1 MNYHN
6 DNNYYYYHYLLL
18 SLLLFITIRRRFSG
32 YGTCDNRKGKSAGI
46 ILLYILQA

>member
-6 DNNYYYYHYLLL
+6 DNNYYYHYLLL

-32 YGTCDNRKGKSAGI
+32 YGTCDNRKGKSTGI
-46 ILLYILQA
+46 ILLNILQA